1 VARTR
6 KTVLKNP
13 YRPGVGLP
21 PAHLAGRDD
30 QMRRFQAILSGAPEI
45 PANLRLTGLRGV
57 GKTVLLRRFDDIA
70 DESGWATVFVELEP
84 RHNDEDRLTRLL
96 DGVLQEVVA
105 RHSASG
111 RIRQVLGGAV
121 EAARQTA
128 KVTFEDFEWSLGGEI
143 ATRTRA
149 VAEAMAHAVEVVQRS
164 GKDGIVLL
172 FDEAQVLVDDK
183 SRDGSHPLSMLLAA
197 VSALQRQEIP
207 VCLVLCGLPNLT
219 VNLLEARTYSERMF
233 RGDEVAS
240 LGASEARQ
248 AFLVP
253 LEGTGRAA
261 DGDLVER
268 VLADVEGYPYF
279 IQLWGAELWDAA
291 TFADVARFSVELLD
305 ATDGE
310 IYRRLDLDF
319 YSPRVDALRPAE
331 QDLLGTAAAASYPP
345 LLAGQLADLSPK
357 KASNVN
363 VLLGRLV
370 RANVLYRQ
378 GKGRY
383 YYTAPGFDAYLRRR
397 VERLT

>member
-1 VARTR
+1 MPRA
-6 KTVLKNP
+6 KKPVLKNP

-21 PAHLAGRDD
+21 PAHLAGRDP
-30 QMRRFQAILSGAPEI
+30 QMRRFQAMLSGAPEI

-57 GKTVLLRRFDDIA
+57 GKTVLLRRFEDIA
-70 DESGWATVFVELEP
+70 DEAEWATVFVELEP

-96 DGVLQEVVA
+96 DGTLHEVVA
-105 RHSASG
+105 RRSASG
-111 RIRQVLGGAV
+111 RIRQVLGGAID
-121 EAARQTA
+121 AARQTA
-128 KVTFEDFEWSLGGEI
+128 KVTFDDFEWSLGGEI

-164 GKDGIVLL
+164 GQEGIVLL

-183 SRDGSHPLSMLLAA
+183 TRDGSHPLSMLLAA
-197 VSALQRQEIP
+197 VSALQRQGVA

-253 LEGTGRAA
+253 LDGTGRSA
-261 DGDLVER
+261 DDGLVER

-291 TFADVARFSVELLD
+291 TFAGVATFSVDLLD
-305 ATDGE
+305 ATNSE

-331 QDLLGTAAAASYPP
+331 QDLLGTAADASYPP
-345 LLAGQLADLSPK
+345 LLAGELGDLSPK
-357 KASNVN
+357 KSSNVN

-397 VERLT
+397 AQRLA

>member
-1 VARTR
+1 MPHAKRTVA
-6 KTVLKNP
+6 KNP

-21 PAHLAGRDD
+21 PAHLAGRDP
-30 QMRRFQAILSGAPEI
+30 QMRRFQAMLSGAPEI

-70 DESGWATVFVELEP
+70 NEAEWATVFVELEP

-96 DGVLQEVVA
+96 DGVLHEVVA

-111 RIRQVLGGAV
+111 RIRQVLGGAI

-128 KVTFEDFEWSLGGEI
+128 KVTFDDFEWSLGGEI

-149 VAEAMAHAVEVVQRS
+149 VAEAMAHAVEIVQRS
-164 GKDGIVLL
+164 GKEGVVLL

-183 SRDGSHPLSMLLAA
+183 TRDGSHPLSMLLAA
-197 VSALQRQEIP
+197 VSALQRQGIA

-240 LGASEARQ
+240 LGTSEARQ

-253 LEGTGRAA
+253 LDGTGRAA
-261 DGDLVER
+261 DDELVER
-268 VLADVEGYPYF
+268 VLTDVEGYPYF
-279 IQLWGAELWDAA
+279 IQLWGAELWDAS
-291 TFADVARFSVELLD
+291 TFAGVETFSVTLLD
-305 ATDGE
+305 ATNSE

-331 QDLLGTAAAASYPP
+331 QDLLSTAAGAVYPP

-397 VERLT
+397 AERLA

>member
-1 VARTR
+1 VAHTK
-6 KTVLKNP
+6 KTALKNP

-21 PAHLAGRDD
+21 PAHLAGRDA

-70 DESGWATVFVELEP
+70 DDAEWATVFVELEP

-105 RHSASG
+105 RHSATG

-128 KVTFEDFEWSLGGEI
+128 KVTFEDFEWTLGGEI

-164 GKDGIVLL
+164 GREGIVLL

-183 SRDGSHPLSMLLAA
+183 ARDGSHPLSMLLAA
-197 VSALQRQEIP
+197 VSALQRQGIA

-240 LGASEARQ
+240 LGTPEARQ

-253 LEGTGRAA
+253 LEGTGRTA
-261 DGDLVER
+261 DDELVDR
-268 VLADVEGYPYF
+268 VLSDVEGYPYF

-291 TFADVARFSVELLD
+291 TFAGVSRFSVDLLH
-305 ATDGE
+305 ATNSE

-331 QDLLGTAAAASYPP
+331 QDLLGTAADASYPP
-345 LLAGQLADLSPK
+345 LLAGELAALSPK

-383 YYTAPGFDAYLRRR
+383 YYTAPGFDTYLQRRA
-397 VERLT
+397 ERLA